1 MHNILPDCFLL
12 KLETAFRSLGSFG
25 VAYSSSSNRCIL
37 VEGGLIVQREELGH
51 MHVTDDS
58 AYGFFDYVEGI
69 ES

>member
-1 MHNILPDCFLL
+1 M
-12 KLETAFRSLGSFG
+12 
-25 VAYSSSSNRCIL
+25 AYSSSSNRCIL